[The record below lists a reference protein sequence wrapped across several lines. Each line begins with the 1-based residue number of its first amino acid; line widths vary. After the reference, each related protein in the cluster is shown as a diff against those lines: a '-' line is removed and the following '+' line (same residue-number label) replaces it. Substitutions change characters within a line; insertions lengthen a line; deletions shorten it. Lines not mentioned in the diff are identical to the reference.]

1 MFTRCKYTYI
11 DILVDRA
18 SLCRDI
24 LTVFVINDSLLTT
37 LNVKTIIDFCFF
49 SFPTEIQ
56 LKRQERKR
64 RSTCISPQNA
74 LDIDP
79 EVI

>member
-1 MFTRCKYTYI
+1 MKVHAT
-11 DILVDRA
+11 D
-18 SLCRDI
+18 
-24 LTVFVINDSLLTT
+24 NLLSSN
-37 LNVKTIIDFCFF
+37 LFF
-49 SFPTEIQ
+49 LFPFPTEIQ

-79 EVI
+79 EVSCMSCNSL